1 MSFQQQRKIEQ
12 EQEGRQRLERQVS
25 QQTDLERHIKD
36 LKIQAEKTAILE
48 RQVDNLNKQLQAEA
62 DHHVRAKK
70 ILQEHQKVWLCVCLC
85 VYLCAVC
92 SQWVS
97 ETGVMA
103 VCVCLLIFICA

>member
-1 MSFQQQRKIEQ
+1 MSFQQQRRIEQ

-70 ILQEHQKVWLCVCLC
+70 ILQEHQKVSCLFVHVFVCMFIYVPCVLNECLNLEWWGS
-85 VYLCAVC
+85 VYVC
-92 SQWVS
+92 
-97 ETGVMA
+97 
-103 VCVCLLIFICA
+103 